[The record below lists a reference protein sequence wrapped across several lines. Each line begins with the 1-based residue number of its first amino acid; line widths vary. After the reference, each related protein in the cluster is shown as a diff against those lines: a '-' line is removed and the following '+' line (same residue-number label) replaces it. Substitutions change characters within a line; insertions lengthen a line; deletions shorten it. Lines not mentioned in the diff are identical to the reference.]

1 MIGEDKIAVASRSG
15 DSRPADHGVAPPV
28 AVAPAARRASPRARM
43 WVLLIVAAAVSAFVA
58 AGLYFQ
64 SRPVPDSGVLRV
76 SGNIEITDAEVS
88 FKIAGRVVE
97 RSVSEG
103 ESVKVGQ
110 AVARLDTSELGQEV
124 GLRSAEVRAAE
135 ASLAELVTGSR
146 PEEIAQSAAVV
157 RRMQADVARARADFK
172 RLKKLYEQDNVSGQD
187 YDAAKSAVE
196 VTTAK
201 LGEAQEQL
209 RLVQKGPRIEKVER
223 ARAQLQQAKEALALA
238 ETRLGYATL
247 TSPLTGVV
255 LSHNIEPGEFVAPGT
270 PIVTVGDL
278 AHVWLRAYIDETD
291 LGRVKVGQV
300 VKVTADTYPDKVYEG
315 RVSFI
320 ASQAEFTPKSVQTKK
335 ERVKLVYRTKITI
348 DNPHMELKA
357 GMPADARI
365 VLDGAEASGGS
376 H

>member
-1 MIGEDKIAVASRSG
+1 MGGDRITIPPRTG
-15 DSRPADHGVAPPV
+15 DSGPIGHGASPPV
-28 AVAPAARRASPRARM
+28 AAAPGAGRTIPTAWMRA
-43 WVLLIVAAAVSAFVA
+43 LLILSLLVLAVA

-97 RSVSEG
+97 RSASEG
-103 ESVKVGQ
+103 ESVKAGQ
-110 AVARLDTSELGQEV
+110 SVARLDTSELAQEV
-124 GLRSAEVRAAE
+124 ALRSAEVRAAE

-146 PEEIAQSAAVV
+146 PEEIAQSEAVV

>member
-1 MIGEDKIAVASRSG
+1 MGGDRIAIPSRTG
-15 DSRPADHGVAPPV
+15 DSGSADQGVSPPG
-28 AVAPAARRASPRARM
+28 AAAPAARRASPRAWMR
-43 WVLLIVAAAVSAFVA
+43 VLLSVAAAVSAVV
-58 AGLYFQ
+58 AGLYVQ

-103 ESVKVGQ
+103 ESVKAEQ

-146 PEEIAQSAAVV
+146 PEEIAQSEAVV
-157 RRMQADVARARADFK
+157 RRMQADVARARADYK

-238 ETRLGYATL
+238 ETRLGYAAL

-278 AHVWLRAYIDETD
+278 EHVWLRAYVDETD
-291 LGRVKVGQV
+291 LGHVKVGQAAQ
-300 VKVTADTYPDKVYEG
+300 VTADTYPDKVYEG

>member
-1 MIGEDKIAVASRSG
+1 MGGDRITIPPRTG
-15 DSRPADHGVAPPV
+15 DSGPIGHGASPPV
-28 AVAPAARRASPRARM
+28 AAAPGAGRTIPPAWMRA
-43 WVLLIVAAAVSAFVA
+43 LLILSLLVLAVA

-97 RSVSEG
+97 RSASEG
-103 ESVKVGQ
+103 ESVKAGQ
-110 AVARLDTSELGQEV
+110 SVARLDTSELAQEV
-124 GLRSAEVRAAE
+124 ALRSAEVRAAE

-146 PEEIAQSAAVV
+146 PEEIAQSEAVV

-278 AHVWLRAYIDETD
+278 EHVWLRAYVDETD
-291 LGRVKVGQV
+291 LGHVKVGQAAQ
-300 VKVTADTYPDKVYEG
+300 VTADTYPDKVYEG

>member
-1 MIGEDKIAVASRSG
+1 MGGDRITIPPRTG
-15 DSRPADHGVAPPV
+15 DSGPIGHGASPPV
-28 AVAPAARRASPRARM
+28 AAAPGAGRTIPTAWMRA
-43 WVLLIVAAAVSAFVA
+43 LLILSLLVLAVA

-103 ESVKVGQ
+103 ESVKAGQ
-110 AVARLDTSELGQEV
+110 SVARLDTSELAQEV
-124 GLRSAEVRAAE
+124 ALRSAEVRAAE

-146 PEEIAQSAAVV
+146 PEEIAQSEAVV

-335 ERVKLVYRTKITI
+335 ERVKLVYRTKITV

>member
-1 MIGEDKIAVASRSG
+1 MGGDRITIPPRTG
-15 DSRPADHGVAPPV
+15 DSGPIGHGASPPV
-28 AVAPAARRASPRARM
+28 AAAPGAGRTIPTAWMRA
-43 WVLLIVAAAVSAFVA
+43 LLILSLLVLAVA

-97 RSVSEG
+97 RSASEG
-103 ESVKVGQ
+103 ESVKAGQ
-110 AVARLDTSELGQEV
+110 PVARLDTSELAQEV
-124 GLRSAEVRAAE
+124 ALRSAEVRAAE

-146 PEEIAQSAAVV
+146 PEEIAQSEAVV

-335 ERVKLVYRTKITI
+335 ERVKLVYRTKITV